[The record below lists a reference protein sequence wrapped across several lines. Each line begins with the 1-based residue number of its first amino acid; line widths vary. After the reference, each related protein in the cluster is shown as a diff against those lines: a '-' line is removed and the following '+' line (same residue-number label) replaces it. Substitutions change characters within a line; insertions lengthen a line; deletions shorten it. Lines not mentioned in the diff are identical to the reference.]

1 MSAGPFWVGVGWAAA
16 AAALLGWWM
25 APLPDPAPALVK
37 PRGDRW
43 ALAPMP
49 RVFDQTVLAVNV
61 LDAPYWGPAIG
72 PAAAAAAAA
81 VAPAPDPRWRVAG
94 IYSQGGQRGVL
105 LAFAAEGKTPLRLQV
120 GDQLPSGHRIVRIN
134 ERDLCIQIGPNLYRL
149 GVERSAI

>member
-1 MSAGPFWVGVGWAAA
+1 
-16 AAALLGWWM
+16 
-25 APLPDPAPALVK
+25 
-37 PRGDRW
+37 
-43 ALAPMP
+43 MP